1 MTTTDTARPSGTRAL
16 LRTASQ
22 WLDNYT
28 LWSMN
33 SAQTLAAREQLLV
46 RQWDRTTAQRT
57 RSCDEDAVAHEM
69 AR

>member
-1 MTTTDTARPSGTRAL
+1 MAVTDTARPSSTRSA

-22 WLDNYT
+22 WLDRWT

-33 SAQTLAAREQLLV
+33 SAETLAAREQLPF
-46 RQWDRTTAQRT
+46 RQRDRST
-57 RSCDEDAVAHEM
+57 DEDAVAREV

>member
-1 MTTTDTARPSGTRAL
+1 MTATDTARPSGTRAL

-33 SAQTLAAREQLLV
+33 SAQTLAAREQLV
-46 RQWDRTTAQRT
+46 ARGWTHTSDQRT
-57 RSCDEDAVAHEM
+57 RSTDEDAVAREM

>member
-1 MTTTDTARPSGTRAL
+1 MTTTDTARPSGTRAH
-16 LRTASQ
+16 LRTISQ
-22 WLDNYT
+22 WLDSYT

-46 RQWDRTTAQRT
+46 RQWDRATDQRT
-57 RSCDEDAVAHEM
+57 RSTDEDAVAREM

>member
-1 MTTTDTARPSGTRAL
+1 MATTETTRPSGTRAL
-16 LRTASQ
+16 LRSASQ

-33 SAQTLAAREQLLV
+33 STETLAAREQLLI

-57 RSCDEDAVAHEM
+57 RSRDEDAVAREL